1 MISITF
7 QLLKRHYKS
16 LSDSPPPYDS
26 LGLVDFARDYFG
38 NNWRA
43 ILGRAKKD
51 SQEQGLTLLSSA
63 ISVTSITV
71 FLLIS
76 IALSIAMIVIGSLY
90 MDSCPVQKNIPV
102 WLVVAGSFGC
112 LST

>member
-63 ISVTSITV
+63 ISITV

-90 MDSCPVQKNIPV
+90 MGSCPVQKNIPV